1 MVSLSKLIAINLVA
15 PALITLAPGEQQTW
29 ENQEQN
35 ITPQLQKHAWR
46 HMLKTEGLPPIK
58 LHTEVEANHQTVS
71 APLRSVGSTECCP
84 LREAC
89 VKPNKRQVIAATL
102 KPIDRF
108 FSLRIEEM
116 FPDGQI
122 SDYTITLYPDLVVKD
137 GRSGD
142 NPTDLWNLTSMN
154 TDTMLIVQP
163 DGTFELS
170 MAVSSR
176 NGCTFQ
182 GVLEYQGNARELLF
196 DGSGPCQDMRR
207 EDGVA
212 LQRPPSN
219 EERRALLRRKMARAR
234 CIEAN
239 EYHRLEAR
247 LAETTSGGWRRYGDI
262 NIPWSRWTEVAIDKR
277 LNGYFLD
284 PEDGRLIASW
294 GGSAV
299 MRRQLGQ
306 PTLHKLLPRWVTISC
321 DSATYSVNSS
331 PPAMQ
336 QLYAFMYSQSLKGD
350 LLFEDVHKELNW
362 IQRLIRRAP
371 LVDALKW
378 TEWKVPEKGSDWE
391 RVLIDMCSNVQ
402 S

>member
-1 MVSLSKLIAINLVA
+1 MIGPFALIAFKSVTPILFILALGTQMPSEKWQQEAIFQSYIRPWRHLSKTVA
-15 PALITLAPGEQQTW
+15 SSS
-29 ENQEQN
+29 
-35 ITPQLQKHAWR
+35 
-46 HMLKTEGLPPIK
+46 IK
-58 LHTEVEANHQTVS
+58 QRREAEVNHQALSTS
-71 APLRSVGSTECCP
+71 LKEVGSTECCS
-84 LREAC
+84 LLGACREANRR
-89 VKPNKRQVIAATL
+89 KITSATL
-102 KPIDRF
+102 EPAGNLF
-108 FSLRIEEM
+108 LLRIAEI
-116 FPDGQI
+116 FPDKQVVK
-122 SDYTITLYPDLVVKD
+122 STITLYPDLVVKE

-142 NPTDLWNLTSMN
+142 SPSDQWNLTSMVA
-154 TDTMLIVQP
+154 DTMLMVQP

-170 MAVSSR
+170 MAVSNR

-196 DGSGPCQDMRR
+196 DGSGPCQEMRR
-207 EDGVA
+207 EDRVA
-212 LQRPPSN
+212 RQRPPST
-219 EERRALLRRKMARAR
+219 EERRALLRRNMARAR

-239 EYHRLEAR
+239 EYHRLEVR
-247 LAETTSGGWRRYGDI
+247 LAEKTSGGWRRYGNI

-306 PTLHKLLPRWVTISC
+306 PTLHKLPPRWVSISC
-321 DSATYSVNSS
+321 ETATYSVNSS

-336 QLYAFMYSQSLKGD
+336 QLYAFMYSQSLSGD

-371 LVDALKW
+371 LVDSLKW

-391 RVLIDMCSNVQ
+391 RVLIDMCSNIPT
-402 S
+402 